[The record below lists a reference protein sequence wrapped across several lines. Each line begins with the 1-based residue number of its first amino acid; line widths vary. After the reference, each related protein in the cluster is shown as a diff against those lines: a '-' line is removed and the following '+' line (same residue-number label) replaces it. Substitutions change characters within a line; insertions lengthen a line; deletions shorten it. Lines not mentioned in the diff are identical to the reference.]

1 MKLEKVTGC
10 TAFSLNVDGKEEIDM
25 TDEERFHIMDKIH
38 DWMLNNPDRFNYVLQ
53 ALIPMFGEYECDDH
67 PCECCGDIVQ
77 TYTWE
82 I

>member
-38 DWMLNNPDRFNYVLQ
+38 NWMLNNPDQIGR
-53 ALIPMFGEYECDDH
+53 ASC
-67 PCECCGDIVQ
+67 
-77 TYTWE
+77 WE
-82 I
+82 RV

>member
-1 MKLEKVTGC
+1 MNPWQLIRKE
-10 TAFSLNVDGKEEIDM
+10 VDINEWEACLP
-25 TDEERFHIMDKIH
+25 TRFHIMNKIH
-38 DWMLNNPDRFNYVLQ
+38 DWMLNNPDQFNYVLQ

>member
-10 TAFSLNVDGKEEIDM
+10 TAFSLNVDGVEEINM
-25 TDEERFHIMDKIH
+25 TDEERFYIMDK
-38 DWMLNNPDRFNYVLQ
+38 LQFNYVLQ